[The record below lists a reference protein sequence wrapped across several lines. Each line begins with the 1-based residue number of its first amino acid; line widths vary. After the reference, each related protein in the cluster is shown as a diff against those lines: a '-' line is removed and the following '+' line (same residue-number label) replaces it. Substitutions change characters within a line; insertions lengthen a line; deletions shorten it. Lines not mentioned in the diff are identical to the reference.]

1 MKIFQKYRGKIILR
15 RIFAVSFGL
24 AAVCILL
31 SCILGFGWFRVS
43 QIQQQESDYEN
54 RMDTYVLVLQNY
66 GKSMENVVT
75 VLENDV
81 YICKLINRNTFA
93 WDSTTGIAAQEVT
106 NLVSVNPMIH
116 SAYVWLEDDYLIKS
130 TNPSYPIDQNGDARM
145 LDIFRMSTFHESAVI
160 PYLDIY
166 GKSQSLLCLT
176 SGSMDPTT
184 GGKRSGIQVNMDL
197 DKIMTLT
204 LPKTEEEQFLLID
217 RDGNIVY
224 EQGTREIY
232 RVGERLE
239 DILWKNRNL
248 TEASAE
254 IVRTAQGRFLSVAA
268 EIDDEFTLVW
278 LISYRQL
285 TGSMTRVGFLFLGI
299 GLLVA
304 IIVLLLALLMS
315 NRVYNPIG
323 EMVRTASEEGLP
335 SEAMARQLENTE
347 LYSIAQ
353 TYQTM
358 VQRLNH
364 INLRKEQ
371 EDLAAYLISREKT
384 AKLPEWVEETYAK
397 PGVRIRVVV
406 MRLSDIQDLHS
417 NNTEEAIAFE
427 METIKTIV
435 EQTLRELGNVLVL
448 PVDHE
453 FIAAILFSEESVTE
467 ERVTVAS
474 QHILEVTGEL
484 IHIGMDVGISE
495 EKGETEGFTELN
507 LMYQMARAATAYRFI
522 YGMGAVVTEGEM
534 AQRALNGEQ
543 APSSEELIQ
552 RLRQSDR
559 TGFSAEYRK
568 IVGELKKLSIQKA
581 QDALMEIAGQMQTY
595 RNSLQYRFEPLT
607 KKDYEVLAG
616 QLASYEYM
624 DDVEEWFF
632 RMAEEIW
639 LILERNRQTGR
650 EDVEKAIAY
659 LQSNYGDPNISAQY
673 LADKYHITPSYFS
686 RLFHEKCGCTFPDY
700 LAALRIE
707 RARELLL
714 ERENLSI
721 QEICELVGYSNAS
734 YFTTSFKK
742 KYGMTPGQFRRSQH

>member
-285 TGSMTRVGFLFLGI
+285 TGSMPRVGFLFLGI

-522 YGMGAVVTEGEM
+522 YGMGAEGEM

-624 DDVEEWFF
+624 DDVEEWVF

-650 EDVEKAIAY
+650 EDVVEKAIAY

>member
-1 MKIFQKYRGKIILR
+1 M
-15 RIFAVSFGL
+15 SFGL

-285 TGSMTRVGFLFLGI
+285 TGSMPRVGFLFLGI

-559 TGFSAEYRK
+559 TGFSA
-568 IVGELKKLSIQKA
+568 
-581 QDALMEIAGQMQTY
+581 
-595 RNSLQYRFEPLT
+595 
-607 KKDYEVLAG
+607 
-616 QLASYEYM
+616 
-624 DDVEEWFF
+624 
-632 RMAEEIW
+632 
-639 LILERNRQTGR
+639 
-650 EDVEKAIAY
+650 
-659 LQSNYGDPNISAQY
+659 
-673 LADKYHITPSYFS
+673 
-686 RLFHEKCGCTFPDY
+686 
-700 LAALRIE
+700 
-707 RARELLL
+707 
-714 ERENLSI
+714 
-721 QEICELVGYSNAS
+721 
-734 YFTTSFKK
+734 
-742 KYGMTPGQFRRSQH
+742 

>member
-507 LMYQMARAATAYRFI
+507 LMYQMA
-522 YGMGAVVTEGEM
+522 
-534 AQRALNGEQ
+534 QRALNGEQ

-650 EDVEKAIAY
+650 EDVVEKAIAY

>member
-1 MKIFQKYRGKIILR
+1 M
-15 RIFAVSFGL
+15 SFGL

-650 EDVEKAIAY
+650 EDVVEKAIAY
-659 LQSNYGDPNISAQY
+659 LQSNYGNPNISAQY
-673 LADKYHITPSYFS
+673 LADKYRITPSYFS

-700 LAALRIE
+700 LVALRIE

>member
-285 TGSMTRVGFLFLGI
+285 TGSMPRVGFLFLGI

-607 KKDYEVLAG
+607 KKD
-616 QLASYEYM
+616 
-624 DDVEEWFF
+624 
-632 RMAEEIW
+632 
-639 LILERNRQTGR
+639 
-650 EDVEKAIAY
+650 
-659 LQSNYGDPNISAQY
+659 
-673 LADKYHITPSYFS
+673 
-686 RLFHEKCGCTFPDY
+686 
-700 LAALRIE
+700 
-707 RARELLL
+707 
-714 ERENLSI
+714 
-721 QEICELVGYSNAS
+721 
-734 YFTTSFKK
+734 
-742 KYGMTPGQFRRSQH
+742 